1 MKKITLEQLLP
12 VVALLKDER
21 RIFKDEHCTFKP
33 IYPWDVYAWEVS
45 GLVQEQTMQ
54 GDGLGFPIAVEHRC
68 VCEES
73 DIDYIKRIVAVSRQ
87 FRFPEQEDGTVSIN
101 LQEWLNHYQI
111 NAIPPSVHLLGETLE
126 IDDITLPVDT
136 FVVTNT
142 FLVERI
148 EEEITLAEYLK
159 ESLISSGDVVR
170 CVKIEEG
177 EVKKHCPSFMIQK
190 FDFDNKAIY
199 YKVK

>member
-12 VVALLKDER
+12 IVDILNDKQ
-21 RIFKDEHCTFKP
+21 RIFKDENCTFKP
-33 IYPWDVYAWEVS
+33 IYPWDVFAWEVS
-45 GLVQEQTMQ
+45 GLVQEQAMF

-73 DIDYIKRIVAVSRQ
+73 DIDYIKRNVTVYRQ
-87 FRFPEQEDGTVSIN
+87 FKFPNQDTGEVSVN
-101 LQEWLNHYQI
+101 LREWLNLYHL
-111 NAIPPSVHLLGETLE
+111 NAIPPSVHLVGETLE
-126 IDDITLPVDT
+126 IDEIVLPVDT
-136 FVVTNT
+136 FVVINT

-148 EEEITLAEYLK
+148 TKEITLTEYLK

-170 CVKIEEG
+170 CVKIEED

-190 FDFDNKAIY
+190 FDFDNKSIY